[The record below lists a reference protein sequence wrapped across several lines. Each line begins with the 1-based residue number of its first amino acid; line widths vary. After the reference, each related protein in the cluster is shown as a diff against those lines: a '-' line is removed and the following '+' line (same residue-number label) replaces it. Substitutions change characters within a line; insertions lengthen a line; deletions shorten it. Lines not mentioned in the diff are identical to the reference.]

1 MTSSSRPPVQSD
13 GGFRRAQQLPSPSPR
28 SPPKHAGPPCPCIL
42 QRARLKHPAGG
53 WERLAALPRRFSF
66 IKHKAGGG
74 FSHAVGTAES
84 LFSAASGR
92 KMEGGQE
99 TGRPVPPPAARGT
112 ASAFVQ
118 FSEAERGRYGGFK
131 DIMMALNVV
140 KEQHGVGRLRAAKAG
155 ARRGLVVTDGGSG
168 RAGHKDRAK
177 PLTLGICRVGVFSGS
192 VVLCSWVVF
201 RGGDRAPSRVPTHG
215 PWGSHTTPRSRGRS
229 GATPANPEE
238 TNGPAAGF
246 CSQALREGWVSLK
259 SPVRK

>member
-1 MTSSSRPPVQSD
+1 M
-13 GGFRRAQQLPSPSPR
+13 
-28 SPPKHAGPPCPCIL
+28 
-42 QRARLKHPAGG
+42 
-53 WERLAALPRRFSF
+53 AALPRRFSF

-74 FSHAVGTAES
+74 FSHVVGTAES
-84 LFSAASGR
+84 LFSAASRR

-99 TGRPVPPPAARGT
+99 TGRPVPPPAASGT

-155 ARRGLVVTDGGSG
+155 ARRGLVVTAGGSG

-177 PLTLGICRVGVFSGS
+177 PLTLGICRVGVF
-192 VVLCSWVVF
+192 LWVCPVALMGGIW
-201 RGGDRAPSRVPTHG
+201 GGDRAPSWVPTHG
-215 PWGSHTTPRSRGRS
+215 PWGSHTTPRSQGRS
-229 GATPANPEE
+229 GETLANPEE
-238 TNGPAAGF
+238 SNGPAAGF
-246 CSQALREGWVSLK
+246 CSRALREGWVSLK